1 MKTMLMALAAVL
13 LLGTVGRADGPALV
27 VVELKD
33 GGHLIGRVMSEDDS
47 VVRLRTNAGLELDI
61 PRGTIA
67 EMRRADEGRR
77 VAERSDPNYS
87 RLMFGPTG
95 RPLRKGDG
103 YFSDYELLFPGVAVG
118 LTDNLSV
125 AGGMSTVPGAGIQ
138 EQVFYVS
145 PRLGH
150 RFSDTVAASVG
161 GLYATLGL
169 DDSDRNSLGI
179 LFAVGT
185 FGGDKRSL
193 TVGLGL
199 ADELSG
205 GFEPT
210 PILMLGGTLTV
221 NRNIALV
228 TENWLILDENIDLE
242 YQPLGAAV
250 RFYGSRLSADV
261 GMFFAASTLKDG
273 GYIPWVS
280 VSYHFG
286 PSRPQDARR
295 PGPPQRPSFFRK

>member
-13 LLGTVGRADGPALV
+13 LLGTVGRADEPSPV

-47 VVRLRTNAGLELDI
+47 VVRLRTSAGLELDI

-67 EMRRADEGRR
+67 DMRRADEGRR

-103 YFSDYELLFPGVAVG
+103 YFSDYELVFPGVAVG

-125 AGGMSTVPGAGIQ
+125 AGGMSTVPGYGVD

-161 GLYATLGL
+161 GLYANAGF
-169 DDSDRNSLGI
+169 DGERSGLGI

-199 ADELSG
+199 ADELAG

-210 PILMLGGTLTV
+210 PILMVGGTIAV
-221 NRNIALV
+221 GRNIALV

-250 RFYGSRLSADV
+250 RFHGNRLSADV
-261 GMFFAASTLKDG
+261 GMFFAASTLKEG
-273 GYIPWVS
+273 SYIPWAS

-286 PSRPQDARR
+286 PSRPRESGT
-295 PGPPQRPSFFRK
+295 PLQRPSFFRK